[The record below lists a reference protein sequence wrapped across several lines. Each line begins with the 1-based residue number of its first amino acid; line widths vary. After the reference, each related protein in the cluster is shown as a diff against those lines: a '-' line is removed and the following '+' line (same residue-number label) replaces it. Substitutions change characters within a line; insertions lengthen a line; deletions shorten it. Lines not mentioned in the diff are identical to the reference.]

1 MHATDRPTWVALAA
15 TVGPAGRS
23 PIGPGT
29 MGALAAIPLGI
40 AVDLLAWPLRILLV
54 SALIWLSLWVTRL
67 YLAGETRHD
76 PQEIVIDEL
85 AGCTVALAFAPLA
98 PLWFAVAF
106 VLFRAF
112 DIIKP
117 WPINLLEKHEG
128 AFGVVADDI
137 AAGLLSGVITLL
149 LSSFFG

>member
-1 MHATDRPTWVALAA
+1 MWVALAA

-23 PIGPGT
+23 PIAPGT
-29 MGALAAIPLGI
+29 MGALAAIPLGV
-40 AVDLLAWPLRILLV
+40 AVDLLPLPFRILAV
-54 SALIWLSLWVTRL
+54 SALILASLWVTRL
-67 YLAGETRHD
+67 YLAGETRKD

-85 AGCTVALAFAPLA
+85 AGCTVAFAFAPLA

-112 DIIKP
+112 DILKP
-117 WPINLLEKHEG
+117 WPINLLEKREG

-137 AAGLLSGVITLL
+137 AAGLFSGVITLL
-149 LSSFFG
+149 LSSLW